1 MTNRLLKILGSGL
14 SLILPEIC
22 HSCRKGSAE
31 HPYPICR
38 RCRAEIFSSPSCPLS
53 ASGHITGIW
62 SCRPYS
68 GALRECIRQ
77 FKYRGSKRMTA
88 LFSDLLNSYALEN
101 GFEYGAAD
109 VIVPVPLH
117 PSKLRERGYN
127 QAGLIADIL
136 TGTLAAPVLH
146 RALLKIKATCPQ
158 MGLTREMRFENLKGS
173 FAVVDKTRLT
183 GKTVLLTDDVMTT
196 GATLETC
203 AEELLRA
210 GAAEVKAFTLA
221 RVI

>member
-1 MTNRLLKILGSGL
+1 MTNRLLEILGSGL
-14 SLILPEIC
+14 NFILPEVC
-22 HSCRKGSAE
+22 HSCRKSAAE
-31 HPYPICR
+31 PPYPICR
-38 RCRAEIFSSPSCPLS
+38 RCRAEIFSSPSCPLATS
-53 ASGHITGIW
+53 KHITGIW

-68 GALRECIRQ
+68 GALRECIRE
-77 FKYRGSKRMTA
+77 FKYRGARRMTT

-101 GFEYGAAD
+101 DLRSGETD

-127 QAGLIADIL
+127 QAGLIAEIL
-136 TGTLAAPVLH
+136 PGTFAAPALH
-146 RALLKIKATCPQ
+146 RALLKIKSTCPQ
-158 MGLTREMRFENLKGS
+158 MGLTREMRLENLKGS
-173 FAVVDKTRLT
+173 FAVVDKTRLM

-203 AEELLRA
+203 AEELLRS
-210 GAAEVKAFTLA
+210 GAAEVKALTLA